1 MSNQNQIKNPNF
13 KSSPLYLRSKKLVEG
28 ATEEHVERWWTTPLP
43 YAPFNLRAPIELLN
57 DANIR
62 DLEKWLIENVAG
74 GWNNDVN
81 YFNESKNHAGL
92 TNETSNKLR
101 DSQIIAD
108 GGSVSYWRRSHGAPT
123 DYQIHTFTSSSTL
136 YIKTGGYIEYLIVGG
151 GGAGGGGYNS
161 SYPIK
166 DGTRTDSSGGGG
178 GGGAVVQGSM
188 IIPSGTWVVT
198 VGSGGSSGWDNT
210 ITAPFRDSRN
220 GGNSSIF
227 GITAL
232 GGGAGASGVIS
243 HQNYSGSP
251 LSPAAAKIGA
261 SGGGGGYG
269 WATGAVGTSGLGFA
283 GGDANA
289 YGLAGGGGG
298 AANPGS
304 TGGSIIPERAG
315 DGGNGIISSITG
327 SDVYYGGGGGGGC
340 VNSYGIYGTSGMQGG
355 TLGGLGGAGGGA
367 TARNYHQASNAPGG
381 TNGLGGGGAGATAGY
396 AGGSGGSGIV
406 IIRYQ
411 MHRGDRNTEYWHY
424 PYYNPN
430 PFA

>member
-1 MSNQNQIKNPNF
+1 MTKLKNPNF
-13 KSSPLYLRSKKLVEG
+13 KNTALYARSRKLVEG
-28 ATEEHVERWWTTPLP
+28 GTEEQIERWWITPLP
-43 YAPFNLRAPIELLN
+43 YAPFNLRAPEDLLN
-57 DANIR
+57 DIDIR
-62 DLEKWLIENVAG
+62 QLEKWLIENVAG
-74 GWNNDVN
+74 GWTYDVN
-81 YFNESKNHAGL
+81 YLNQSINQAGL
-92 TNETSNKLR
+92 TNEVSNQLR
-101 DSQIIAD
+101 DSQVIAD
-108 GGSVSYWRRSHGAPT
+108 GGSISYWRKEYGAPT
-123 DYQIHTFTSSSTL
+123 NYKLHTFTSSGVL
-136 YIKTGGYIEYLIVGG
+136 YMQVGGLVEYLIVGG
-151 GGAGGGGYNS
+151 GGGGGGGYNS

-178 GGGAVVQGSM
+178 GGGAVVTGS
-188 IIPSGTWVVT
+188 IYIPSGTWEVT

-269 WATGAVGTSGLGFA
+269 WATGAAGTSGLGFA
-283 GGDANA
+283 GGNANA

-298 AANPGS
+298 AGTPGI
-304 TGGSIIPERAG
+304 TGGSLVPERAG
-315 DGGNGIISSITG
+315 DGGTGIISSITG

-411 MHRGDRNTEYWHY
+411 QYLNDRSTEYWHY
-424 PYYNPN
+424 PYSAVAP
-430 PFA
+430 